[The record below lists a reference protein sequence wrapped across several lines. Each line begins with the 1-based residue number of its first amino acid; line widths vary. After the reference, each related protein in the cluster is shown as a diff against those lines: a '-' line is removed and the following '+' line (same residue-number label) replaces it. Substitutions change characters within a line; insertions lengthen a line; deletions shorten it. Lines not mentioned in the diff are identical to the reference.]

1 MNVSFF
7 LVVASRSDSW
17 IVDAGST
24 SLLIEKSIIKR
35 CIYSSFDFCF
45 FFSFLSPSHR
55 FLQIFGFR
63 TENQSPI
70 NFLQSRFLPRFQAF
84 FFFSF
89 FFTPFFGILHNHFFF
104 SFSSSHSN
112 SRRHQRRRL
121 QTVRES
127 PAIDS
132 QFYFIPP
139 PLFLPFFCRPSH
151 AICIIIFSLNCS
163 AYSFLC
169 GSLSLS
175 FSLFVIINDK
185 CRCCCLSFYW
195 KKYGRNTASRWTE
208 KWLENSRQSP
218 LEQKKIYRNG
228 KKIDWL
234 AAFRFTDSGQ
244 MILC

>member
-89 FFTPFFGILHNHFFF
+89 SLPHSSVFCIITFFSLSRRRIPTLVAINGGGCRRWENLRPLIPNFISFPPPFFSLFFLSSFPRHLYHHIFLELFGIFF
-104 SFSSSHSN
+104 S
-112 SRRHQRRRL
+112 L
-121 QTVRES
+121 WV
-127 PAIDS
+127 
-132 QFYFIPP
+132 
-139 PLFLPFFCRPSH
+139 
-151 AICIIIFSLNCS
+151 
-163 AYSFLC
+163 
-169 GSLSLS
+169 SLSLF
-175 FSLFVIINDK
+175 FSLCNHQ
-185 CRCCCLSFYW
+185 R
-195 KKYGRNTASRWTE
+195 
-208 KWLENSRQSP
+208 
-218 LEQKKIYRNG
+218 
-228 KKIDWL
+228 
-234 AAFRFTDSGQ
+234 
-244 MILC
+244 

>member
-1 MNVSFF
+1 MSECFFFCLLSGRVWLSFSFFRFALFYFIFFFKEMNVSFF

-139 PLFLPFFCRPSH
+139 PLLLPFFFVVLPTPSVSSYFPWTVRH
-151 AICIIIFSLNCS
+151 ILFSVGL
-163 AYSFLC
+163 
-169 GSLSLS
+169 SLSL
-175 FSLFVIINDK
+175 FLSL
-185 CRCCCLSFYW
+185 
-195 KKYGRNTASRWTE
+195 
-208 KWLENSRQSP
+208 
-218 LEQKKIYRNG
+218 
-228 KKIDWL
+228 
-234 AAFRFTDSGQ
+234 
-244 MILC
+244 